1 MRRLY
6 FLVPDVA
13 SASSIVDELLLA
25 RVEERRIHI
34 AARDHHPL
42 QEANLP
48 ESNLLQE
55 SDFIP
60 AVEKG
65 LAVGGGTG
73 IIAGLMA
80 MTFPPAGLIVGG
92 GAVLGLGLLG
102 AGFGAWV
109 SGMIGVNVENTQLKE
124 FEQALDAGQ
133 MLLMVD
139 VPVARVDEITDLVKK
154 HHPEA
159 EVNGTEPT
167 LPVFP

>member
-6 FLVPDVA
+6 FLVPDIP
-13 SASSIVDELLLA
+13 SATAIVNDLLLA
-25 RVEERRIHI
+25 RVEERRMHI
-34 AARDHHPL
+34 VAKDHHPL

-48 ESNLLQE
+48 ESNLFQE

-73 IIAGLMA
+73 IIAGLIA
-80 MTFPPAGLIVGG
+80 MTFPPAGLIIGG

-102 AGFGAWV
+102 AGFGAWA
-109 SGMIGVNVENTQLKE
+109 SGMIGVNVSNSQLKD
-124 FEQALDAGQ
+124 FEEAIEQGQ
-133 MLLMVD
+133 LLLMVD
-139 VPVARVDEITDLVKK
+139 VPVARIDEITELVKK

-159 EVNGTEPT
+159 EVEGTEPT

>member
-6 FLVPDVA
+6 FLVPDINSA
-13 SASSIVDELLLA
+13 SAIVDELLLA
-25 RVEERRIHI
+25 RVEERKIHI
-34 AARDHHPL
+34 AAKDHHPL
-42 QEANLP
+42 HEANLP
-48 ESNLLQE
+48 EANLLQE
-55 SDFIP
+55 TDFIP

-65 LAVGGGTG
+65 LSVGGGTG
-73 IIAGLMA
+73 VIAGLVA

-109 SGMIGVNVENTQLKE
+109 SGMIGINVENTQLKE
-124 FEQALDAGQ
+124 FENAIEAGEL
-133 MLLMVD
+133 LLMVD
-139 VPVARVDEITDLVKK
+139 VPVARVDEITQLVKK

-159 EVNGTEPT
+159 EVSGTEPT

>member
-124 FEQALDAGQ
+124 FEHALDAGQ

-139 VPVARVDEITDLVKK
+139 VPVARVDEITELVKK